1 MCDMGNVIYKSEVE
15 CKILDRIAEIEQ
27 SSRKLSKELKL
38 SVALCDY
45 PGVISGIQSI
55 YAKTQIIDELNYIKS
70 LIEMIPNVEGCQ
82 NDL

>member
-1 MCDMGNVIYKSEVE
+1 MSNVIYKSQVE

-27 SSRKLSKELKL
+27 SRRKLSKELKL
-38 SVALCDY
+38 SVALCDC
-45 PGVISGIQSI
+45 PGVISGLQSI
-55 YAKTQIIDELNYIKS
+55 YAKNQIIDELNYIKN